1 MMLRERTHTWTDPAE
16 LHNIVG
22 TLPGLELLQRIVRG
36 ELPGP
41 PMARLMGLRL
51 VEVENGRA
59 VFAAAPS
66 EFHYNPLGVAHGG
79 FAMTLLDSAMGCA
92 VHTTL
97 QAGDLYTTI
106 EFKINFLRPLT
117 VKSGE
122 VRGVGTVINA
132 GRTTALAEGRLETP
146 DGKLCGF
153 ATCTCLIRRAGDA
166 TS

>member
-1 MMLRERTHTWTDPAE
+1 MLRERTHRWTDPAE
-16 LHNIVG
+16 LHGVIR
-22 TLPGLELLQRIVRG
+22 TLSGLESLQRIVRG

-41 PMARLMGLRL
+41 PMAQLMDLRL
-51 VEVENGRA
+51 IEVENGRA

-92 VHTTL
+92 VHSTL

-106 EFKINFLRPLT
+106 ECKINFLRPLT
-117 VKSGE
+117 AKTGD

-146 DGKLCGF
+146 DGKLHGF
-153 ATCTCLIRRAGDA
+153 ATCTCLIRRAGAA

>member
-1 MMLRERTHTWTDPAE
+1 MLRERTHTWDDPAN
-16 LHNIVG
+16 LSNIMR
-22 TLPGLELLQRIVRG
+22 TLPGLETLQRMIRG
-36 ELPGP
+36 ELPPP
-41 PMARLMGLRL
+41 PMARLMNLRL
-51 VEVENGRA
+51 VEADRGRA
-59 VFAAAPS
+59 VFVSSPS

-106 EFKINFLRPLT
+106 EFNINFLRPLT
-117 VKSGE
+117 VMTGE
-122 VRGVGTVINA
+122 VRGVGTVLNT

-146 DGKLCGF
+146 DGKLQGF
-153 ATCTCLIRRAGDA
+153 ATCTCLIRRAGSA